1 MLLSKN
7 SQVLLAIAWEA
18 YSLLNPT
25 VSSATT
31 AVGCDPPSPAPVL
44 PTHKGVYNISLLPNK
59 QLVHEL
65 KRWVALLEVCD
76 RLPSCISSSA
86 AFPAPSGLGS
96 DEREPPETE

>member
-25 VSSATT
+25 VSSA

-44 PTHKGVYNISLLPNK
+44 PTHKGVYNKEACPTRSFALFVIKRKKPHNISL
-59 QLVHEL
+59 
-65 KRWVALLEVCD
+65 WVVFS
-76 RLPSCISSSA
+76 PYNISSMHLPA
-86 AFPAPSGLGS
+86 LAPSTS
-96 DEREPPETE
+96 DTKFSR